1 MNGGIFTMDFSI
13 RFKNLIE
20 ENGLAQKQIAI
31 DLHIADSTISG
42 YLSEYRQPDFEMLIR
57 IARYFDVTTDYLL
70 GLSEDKKPAPSDLD
84 ATESE
89 LIYLFRSLIAERKRL
104 FMGQTRLFKSL
115 SEKP

>member
-1 MNGGIFTMDFSI
+1 MDFSI

-42 YLSEYRQPDFEMLIR
+42 YLSDYRQPDFEMLIR

-84 ATESE
+84 AFEGE
-89 LIYLFRSLIAERKRL
+89 LVYLYRSLIPERKPLLIEQARL
-104 FMGQTRLFKSL
+104 FNELP
-115 SEKP
+115 EKP